1 MTHLSLLVL
10 PGVSKLR
17 ILITGSAG
25 FIGANLFHLLSKG
38 RYTLL
43 GLDNFSGYYSPQ
55 LKQSRSN
62 ALGVENLD
70 IDISDHSTLEATMK
84 EYMPTH
90 VIHLAAQGG
99 VRASKTDPQPYIQ
112 TNQQGF
118 LNLLSISEDLGVKKF
133 IYASSSSVY
142 GDGLKPPFMENDI
155 LPSPKSLYALSKLS
169 NELIAR
175 HLPRGNTQRIGLRFF
190 TVYGPW
196 GRPDMAIF
204 RLLASARLGRTFEL
218 SAHRDVV
225 RDFTYVDDVSKV
237 ISQLLFKE
245 FVDKE
250 PNIFNVAASK
260 PWSLNDLF
268 TITSELGISPNI
280 KSIDADNLDVKI
292 THGSVEKLQ
301 NFNFD
306 VPSTNLKSGIEQT
319 WNWIQDQELGDIR
332 SWFEYKA

>member
-1 MTHLSLLVL
+1 MPLSLLVL
-10 PGVSKLR
+10 HGVNNLR

-38 RYTLL
+38 RNTLL
-43 GLDNFSGYYSPQ
+43 GIDNFSGYYSPQ
-55 LKQSRSN
+55 LKQARSN
-62 ALGVENLD
+62 ALGIESLD
-70 IDISDHSTLEATMK
+70 IDISDHSTLQAVMK
-84 EYMPTH
+84 EFMPTH

-99 VRASKTDPQPYIQ
+99 VRASKSDPQPYIQ

-118 LNLLSISEDLGVKKF
+118 LNLLTISEDIGVKKF

-142 GDGLKPPFMENDI
+142 GDGLRPPFKESDT

-169 NELIAR
+169 NEIIAK

-204 RLLASARLGRTFEL
+204 RLLSSARLGKTFEL

-237 ISQLLFKE
+237 ISQLLLKK
-245 FVDKE
+245 FVDTG
-250 PNIFNVAASK
+250 PDIYNVAASK
-260 PWSLNDLF
+260 PWSLDDLF
-268 TITSELGISPNI
+268 TITSELGISPSI
-280 KSIDADNLDVKI
+280 KSIDVDNLDVKI

-301 NFNFD
+301 VNNFE
-306 VPSTNLKSGIEQT
+306 VPNTSLKSGIEQT
-319 WNWIQDQELGDIR
+319 WNWIQDQELGDLR
-332 SWFEYKA
+332 SWFEYKP